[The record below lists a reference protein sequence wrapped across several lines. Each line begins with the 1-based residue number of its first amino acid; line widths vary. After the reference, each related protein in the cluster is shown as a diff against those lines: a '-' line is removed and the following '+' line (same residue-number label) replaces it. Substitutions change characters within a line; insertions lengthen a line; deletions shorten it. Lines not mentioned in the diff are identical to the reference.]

1 MIKENTRIGHWK
13 VLFRE
18 SGDTWKCRCSCG
30 REEVISERRLLSGV
44 STSCGCRKSR
54 IKDLKDLRF
63 GRLTVIEPL
72 IERDIDGSVRWLC
85 RCDCGKYTSVSSNKL
100 RTRHTQ
106 SCGCKQN
113 SKDLK
118 DAKTF
123 IDGTCVEIILSEK
136 KPANNT
142 SGFKGVCKKR
152 NKWQAY
158 INYAKNRINLGTYD
172 TIEEACQARQEALE
186 KIRIYLDKLMQLE
199 SMGTLK

>member
-1 MIKENTRIGHWK
+1 MA
-13 VLFRE
+13 
-18 SGDTWKCRCSCG
+18 
-30 REEVISERRLLSGV
+30 
-44 STSCGCRKSR
+44 
-54 IKDLKDLRF
+54 
-63 GRLTVIEPL
+63 
-72 IERDIDGSVRWLC
+72 
-85 RCDCGKYTSVSSNKL
+85 
-100 RTRHTQ
+100 
-106 SCGCKQN
+106 
-113 SKDLK
+113 LK

-136 KPANNT
+136 IPANNT